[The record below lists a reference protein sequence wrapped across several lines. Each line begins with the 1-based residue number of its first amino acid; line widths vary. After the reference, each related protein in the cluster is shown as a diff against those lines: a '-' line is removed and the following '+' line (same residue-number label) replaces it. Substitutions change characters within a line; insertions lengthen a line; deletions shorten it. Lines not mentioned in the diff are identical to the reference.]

1 MASRCSFS
9 TLSLTC
15 NKNKNKNFIPSNPCK
30 TSLLIDPKCSSSVCL
45 GTSPATAAGISETFS
60 KLKQQ
65 KKVAFIPYITA
76 GDPDLQTTAK
86 ALKLLDNCGA
96 DVIELGVPF
105 SEPIADGPVIQ
116 ASMRRALKNGTNLKA
131 ITSMLE
137 EVVPQLS
144 CPIALLSYYNAI
156 HNCGVET
163 FISMIKD
170 CGVHGLIVPDLPF
183 EESAHLM
190 RKAVKKDIELTL
202 LVTPTTQ
209 PDRRKAIVDATEGF
223 IYLVSTTG
231 VTGIRSNLNSQVK
244 FHLEKMKKETTKPV
258 AVGFGIS
265 RPEHV
270 KQLSRWG
277 ADGVIVGSA
286 IVKKLGEAESS
297 EEGLRR
303 VASFVKAL
311 KAALPQHSLCEN
323 EDKAYGSQLLQSS
336 KCSV

>member
-9 TLSLTC
+9 TLSLRY
-15 NKNKNKNFIPSNPCK
+15 NKNKNFIIPSNPCK
-30 TSLLIDPKCSSSVCL
+30 STSLLDPKCSSSVCL
-45 GTSPATAAGISETFS
+45 GTSPTAAAGISETFS

-116 ASMRRALKNGTNLKA
+116 ASMRRALKNGTNLKT
-131 ITSMLE
+131 ITLMLE

-156 HNCGVET
+156 HNYGVEA

-183 EESAHLM
+183 EKSAHL
-190 RKAVKKDIELTL
+190 RKKEVKKDIEL
-202 LVTPTTQ
+202 
-209 PDRRKAIVDATEGF
+209 
-223 IYLVSTTG
+223 
-231 VTGIRSNLNSQVK
+231 
-244 FHLEKMKKETTKPV
+244 
-258 AVGFGIS
+258 
-265 RPEHV
+265 
-270 KQLSRWG
+270 LSRWG

-286 IVKKLGEAESS
+286 IVKQLGEAESS

-303 VASFVKAL
+303 VASFVKSL
-311 KAALPQHSLCEN
+311 KAALPQYSLYE
-323 EDKAYGSQLLQSS
+323 K
-336 KCSV
+336 